1 MNQHITIT
9 PCLSAATESTSH
21 QFAFPNSQKNYV
33 VGSQANIR
41 VPMRAIHLADTPEHL
56 GGGRNEPVLVYDT
69 SGAYTDPEVSID
81 LQQGLPALRAASCIS
96 STACRCS
103 RVVRCISFRAS
114 ACAPLSS
121 GAYCGCRLSFIRP
134 SFRPSQPPSGGCEL
148 KPHL

>member
-33 VGSQANIR
+33 IGSQADIR

-56 GGGRNEPVLVYDT
+56 GGGKNEPVLVYDT

-81 LQQGLPALRAASCIS
+81 LQQGLPALRAAWIDARGDTEQLDAQS
-96 STACRCS
+96 S
-103 RVVRCISFRAS
+103 
-114 ACAPLSS
+114 
-121 GAYCGCRLSFIRP
+121 AYGRERLSNNA
-134 SFRPSQPPSGGCEL
+134 
-148 KPHL
+148 